1 MNLYERIQT
10 WLGSQ
15 GEAGDRV
22 SEYLSFLNQ
31 DLLAGDPSAEDFMQQ
46 LSADQVLS
54 WLDDE
59 QLAPDVL
66 ALLTPLSGY
75 IRDLGEVKWW
85 YVVEVE
91 GFLESTCHGPFVS
104 EEEVVRVAQGIY
116 EQQEPTRDG
125 LFWDRPRRHAGHG
138 RVRYGRRWG
147 ATGPD
152 RQPPPAEPGR
162 RGADHSPRAGRAR
175 DRIDG
180 YRSW

>member
-125 LFWDRPRRHAGHG
+125 LFWQTIGHDG
-138 RVRYGRRWG
+138 
-147 ATGPD
+147 TPD
-152 RQPPPAEPGR
+152 MGEFVMVDDGERPGR
-162 RGADHSPRAGRAR
+162 IVNLRRPNPGDGAPITRQEQVAPATE
-175 DRIDG
+175 
-180 YRSW
+180 